1 MIFTS
6 RPRAVTIVGQFCI
19 EAGHA
24 KNLLEVFSAQ
34 SAWRHIR
41 CSLAAVIKNP
51 TAKKSLGPQVSSLLR
66 IIGSACVWVAA
77 YVFISTGNCATGSTS
92 IGSPMTDANPLAMPS
107 IGDYGLRVLSPTVL
121 ELTLINSKDE
131 DPARVP
137 NWDYV
142 SDTFSLNLPASSSF
156 TVTANGQTVAI
167 SSTGFKRRP
176 IYAPVEQRDLRIG
189 NYLYLKLA
197 SAIPDGAAVQVI
209 NPAGNLW
216 TATNM
221 QFTATSDPLRFNPAI
236 HVNEVGYMPSESK
249 KAMVG
254 YYLGNLG

>member
-34 SAWRHIR
+34 SAWRHVR

-77 YVFISTGNCATGSTS
+77 YVFISGNCATGSTS
-92 IGSPMTDANPLAMPS
+92 IGSLLTDANPLAMPS
-107 IGDYGLRVLSPTVL
+107 VGDYGLRVLSPTVL
-121 ELTLINSKDE
+121 ELTLINTKDE

-137 NWDYV
+137 NWDFV
-142 SDTFSLNLPASSSF
+142 SDIFALTVPATSSF
-156 TVTANGQTVAI
+156 TVTAHGQAVGI
-167 SSTGFKRRP
+167 SSIGFKRR
-176 IYAPVEQRDLRIG
+176 
-189 NYLYLKLA
+189 
-197 SAIPDGAAVQVI
+197 
-209 NPAGNLW
+209 
-216 TATNM
+216 
-221 QFTATSDPLRFNPAI
+221 
-236 HVNEVGYMPSESK
+236 
-249 KAMVG
+249 
-254 YYLGNLG
+254 